1 MTFLLPAILVPLLT
15 QATPPV
21 VIPFLANATSAAE
34 IGYEGAECT
43 PGGSTMRCAFQ
54 QVFVTT
60 SPVVPD
66 TCLVTTNRY
75 ERIFRKE
82 SPERWTSTE
91 GPTGACGILDIAT
104 LTDHGGVK
112 WTMDLQKRATRKE
125 APECRAIDESIET
138 LSWETIRRP
147 LPCRFIQPG
156 GLRP

>member
-1 MTFLLPAILVPLLT
+1 MTFLLPAILVPLLA
-15 QATPPV
+15 QSAQPV
-21 VIPFLANATSAAE
+21 VIPFLANANDAAE

-43 PGGSTMRCAFQ
+43 PSGDTLRCAFQ

-75 ERIFRKE
+75 ERTFRKE
-82 SPERWTSTE
+82 SAGRWTSTE
-91 GPTGACGILDIAT
+91 GPTGPCAILDVAT
-104 LTDHGGVK
+104 LVDHGGVR
-112 WTMDLQKRATRKE
+112 WTMDLQKRATRKDS
-125 APECRAIDESIET
+125 AECRAVDESIET

-147 LPCRFIQPG
+147 LPCKFIQPG